1 MAASLE
7 QSTRRGKSL
16 EEEGRRVT
24 QERDDALLLLK
35 ELRGEEEEE
44 RGLKELPKEGRWCC

>member
-16 EEEGRRVT
+16 EEEGRRLT
-24 QERDDALLLLK
+24 QERDDALLLIK
-35 ELRGEEEEE
+35 ELKGEERAGGRRLELLLEE
-44 RGLKELPKEGRWCC
+44 